1 MENNLEKMLFN
12 KLKKLNEIE
21 QNKSRILTTIFIK
34 TTKNLKKQK
43 IKALEDNI
51 LSQADFYNQDIDKYN
66 EFYNDVISKYT
77 NQLSQIINIYTELF
91 INIQMELQE
100 AECNQK
106 IAITNI
112 KKSIDIK
119 NSLPKT
125 SSIETMES
133 YRKKIDACMQKKL
146 NYDIIIENC
155 EKELEQCSE
164 NLVGHINLLFGD
176 KSSQVTIKDE
186 EGFKKFINK
195 VINRFTGANK
205 FNTYV
210 ITPTNIEVETRDNK
224 LPMLSGEIKDKTIN
238 FVAKIKQAKDE
249 TNKIFEKMIV

>member
-1 MENNLEKMLFN
+1 MENNLEKMLIN

-21 QNKSRILTTIFIK
+21 QNKSRVLTAIFIK
-34 TTKNLKKQK
+34 TANELKNQK
-43 IKALEDNI
+43 IKAMQDNI
-51 LSQADFYNQDIDKYN
+51 LNQADFYNQDINKYDKFYN
-66 EFYNDVISKYT
+66 EVMNKYT

-106 IAITNI
+106 IAITNV
-112 KKSIDIK
+112 KKSIDMK
-119 NSLPKT
+119 NSLSE
-125 SSIETMES
+125 SSPIEIIEN
-133 YRKKIDACMQKKL
+133 YRKKIDACMQKKY

-164 NLVGHINLLFGD
+164 KMIAHINLLFGD
-176 KSSQVTIKDE
+176 KSSQVSLRNE
-186 EGFKKFINK
+186 EGFMKYINK
-195 VINRFTGANK
+195 FINRFTGANK

-210 ITPTNIEVETRDNK
+210 ITPTNIEVETRDNN
-224 LPMLSGEIKDKTIN
+224 LPILSGEIKDKTID

-249 TNKIFEKMIV
+249 TNKIFDKMIV

>member
-1 MENNLEKMLFN
+1 MENNLEKMLIN

-21 QNKSRILTTIFIK
+21 QNKARILTAIFIK
-34 TTKNLKKQK
+34 TTNDLKKRK
-43 IKALEDNI
+43 INSLENSI
-51 LSQADFYNQDIDKYN
+51 LNQAEFFNQDIGKYSD
-66 EFYNDVISKYT
+66 FYSETVEKYT

-106 IAITNI
+106 IAITNV

-119 NSLPKT
+119 NSLPKNV
-125 SSIETMES
+125 SIETIEN

-164 NLVGHINLLFGD
+164 NMVKHINFLFGD
-176 KSSQVTIKDE
+176 KSSQVALNND
-186 EGFKKFINK
+186 EGFKRFINR
-195 VINRFTGANK
+195 VVNRFVGANK

-210 ITPTNIEVETRDNK
+210 ITPTNLEVETREVK
-224 LPMLSGEIKDKTIN
+224 IPVLSEEIKDKTIN

-249 TNKIFEKMIV
+249 TNKIFDKMIV